1 MTDKAPVTVGQG
13 DVVLRKAIL
22 TFIVEEIGK
31 PCSEG
36 DMPDDRNDRLDA
48 IIAAHRLQS
57 TAALE
62 EEIKR
67 LREALTPSGSTKA
80 AYHGEFS
87 FNLHRIDDCGDEYVE
102 KVYVP
107 WDTVKQIMKAI
118 LARTALEGRGS

>member
-1 MTDKAPVTVGQG
+1 MTDKAPVTVEQG

-57 TAALE
+57 TASLE

-67 LREALTPSGSTKA
+67 LREALEYLALNIRPEVPDDFAIETVAWTA
-80 AYHGEFS
+80 AQ
-87 FNLHRIDDCGDEYVE
+87 HR
-102 KVYVP
+102 
-107 WDTVKQIMKAI
+107 A
-118 LARTALEGRGS
+118 ARTALEGGGS